1 MKKMFGW
8 FLVLLLPSVPSGAQD
23 GGGPL
28 PGTSPLDLQGDLAL
42 AMVGGIDAYLSREL
56 ASSPEYRS
64 ARWKPDFSTAD
75 AYAQSLEVNRARLRR
90 IIGAVDPR
98 VAMPRLEYVSTSTA
112 PSLVGRGPGYE
123 VFAVRWSVLAGVEAE
138 GLLINPDVKPVARV
152 IALPDAD
159 ETPEQVAGLVPGL
172 PSDSQTARRLAER
185 GYQVLVPVL
194 IDRSDRWSG
203 NPEVALT
210 NQSHR
215 EFIYRSAFEM
225 GRHIIGYEVQKVLAA
240 VDWFLR
246 DAGGEKPRVGVVGY
260 GEGGLLALYAAA
272 LDPRIDAAVVRGYFQ
287 ERETVWNEP
296 VYRNVWSSLR
306 EFGDAELAALVAPR
320 NLIIDSVPGPRV
332 EGPAASP
339 GRRKVAAPGI
349 LEPPLEASIRRE
361 FSRARVPYL
370 KLGIPERLSLVGP
383 SGNGQEGL
391 SALADLPG
399 FRPARCETAPPE
411 SLRTEHDA
419 SGRLKRQVDQLTE
432 HTQRLVRQ
440 SPSVREKFWA
450 KADVTSL
457 ERFVE
462 TSKPYRDYLWDEVIG
477 RLPPPSLPPKPR
489 ARQIY
494 DRPAWNGYRIVLDLY
509 PDVFASGILLVP
521 KGLKAGERRPVV
533 VCQHGLEGRPE
544 DTIAPDGEGFRYY
557 RSFAARLADLGF
569 VVFAPQN
576 PYTGHDRFRILQRK
590 ANPLKLTIYSFIVR
604 QHERALD
611 WLSTLPFVDAGRI
624 GFYGL
629 SYGGKT
635 AVRIP
640 TLLADRYALS
650 ICSGDFNEMV
660 WKTTSLTFP
669 GSFLYTADWEIF
681 EFDFGNTFNYSD
693 LASLMLPRPF
703 MVERGMRDSVAPEE
717 WVSYEHAKV
726 RRLYTRLGVR
736 ERTAFESFD
745 GGHEIRGEGTFT
757 FLRQY
762 LRGEKQ

>member
-1 MKKMFGW
+1 MKMLRW
-8 FLVLLLPSVPSGAQD
+8 FLLFLLPSVLSGAQD
-23 GGGPL
+23 AEGPL
-28 PGTSPLDLQGDLAL
+28 PGTSPLELHRDLAL
-42 AMVGGIDAYLSREL
+42 AMVGGIDEYLTREL
-56 ASSPEYRS
+56 ASSPGKRREH
-64 ARWKPDFSTAD
+64 WKPDFSSPD
-75 AYAQSLEVNRARLRR
+75 AYAQSVETNRARLRR
-90 IIGAVDPR
+90 IVGAGDPR
-98 VAMPRLEYVSTSTA
+98 PVVPRLEYVATPAA

-123 VFAVRWSVLAGVEAE
+123 VHAVRWSVLPGVEAE
-138 GLLINPDVKPVARV
+138 GLLINPDGKPVARV

-159 ETPEQVAGLVPGL
+159 ETPEQVAGLAPGL
-172 PSDSQTARRLAER
+172 PSDSQTARRLAE
-185 GYQVLVPVL
+185 GGCQVLVPVL

-215 EFIYRSAFEM
+215 EFIHRPAFEM
-225 GRHIIGYEVQKVLAA
+225 GRHVIGYEIQKVLAA
-240 VDWFLR
+240 VDWFFR
-246 DAGGEKPRVGVVGY
+246 DAGGERPRIGAVGY

-272 LDPRIDAAVVRGYFQ
+272 LDTRIDAAVIRGYFQ
-287 ERETVWNEP
+287 ERETVWKEP
-296 VYRNVWSSLR
+296 LYRNVWSLLR

-320 NLIIDSVPGPRV
+320 NLIIDSAPGPRV
-332 EGPAASP
+332 EGPSASP
-339 GRRKVAAPGI
+339 GRLRVAAPGA
-349 LEPPLEASIRRE
+349 LEPPPEASIRRE
-361 FSRARVPYL
+361 FSRARTPYL
-370 KLGIPERLSLVGP
+370 NLGIPERLRLVGP
-383 SGNGQEGL
+383 SGNGGDGL
-391 SALADLPG
+391 SALAELPG
-399 FRPARCETAPPE
+399 FRPSRNGTAPPE
-411 SLRTEHDA
+411 NLRTDHDA
-419 SGRLKRQVDQLTE
+419 AGRLKRQVDQLTE
-432 HTQRLVRQ
+432 YTQRLVRE

-457 ERFVE
+457 DRFVE
-462 TSKPYRDYLWDEVIG
+462 TSKPYRDYLWEEVIG
-477 RLPPPSLPPKPR
+477 RLPPPSLPPNPR

-494 DRPAWNGYRIVLDLY
+494 DRPGWNGYRVVLDLY

-544 DTIAPDGEGFRYY
+544 DTITPDGEGFRYY
-557 RSFAARLADLGF
+557 RSFAARLADLGY
-569 VVFAPQN
+569 VVFSPQN

-640 TLLADRYALS
+640 TILADRYALS

-660 WKTTSLTFP
+660 WKTTSLKFP

-681 EFDFGNTFNYSD
+681 EFDLGNTFNYSD

-717 WVSYEHAKV
+717 WVSYEQAKL

-736 ERTAFESFD
+736 DRTAFESFD
-745 GGHEIRGEGTFT
+745 GGHEIRAEGTFA
-757 FLRQY
+757 FLGRY
-762 LRGEKQ
+762 LRGEKE